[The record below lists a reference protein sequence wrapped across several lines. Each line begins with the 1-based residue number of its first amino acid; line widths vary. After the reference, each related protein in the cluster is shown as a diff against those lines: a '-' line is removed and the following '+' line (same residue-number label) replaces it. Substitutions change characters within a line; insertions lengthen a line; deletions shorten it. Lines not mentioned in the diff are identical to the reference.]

1 MQWIALT
8 TEEKF
13 ASLLE
18 QSKINPVL
26 IFKHSTRC
34 SVSAM
39 AKRSFEQAWPTS
51 ANAEVYLLDLIAY
64 RSVSNLWF
72 DKTQYTDSEKYCDEK
87 MQQHESEKKKIIIF
101 VAFDNV
107 VQHQTEKQENT
118 ADECLNGSPEDFAQ
132 TWFFQY
138 AGIGV
143 GEKIDDLLIFD
154 KHEFVDSLFKL

>member
-8 TEEKF
+8 AKEKF

-64 RSVSNLWF
+64 RSVSNLIA
-72 DKTQYTDSEKYCDEK
+72 DKLSVVHQSPQALLLKDGKCIYNAS
-87 MQQHESEKKKIIIF
+87 HEDINAAYIS
-101 VAFDNV
+101 
-107 VQHQTEKQENT
+107 
-118 ADECLNGSPEDFAQ
+118 
-132 TWFFQY
+132 
-138 AGIGV
+138 
-143 GEKIDDLLIFD
+143 
-154 KHEFVDSLFKL
+154 SLV